1 MPTSNLEF
9 KKKKKKK
16 TFIGFLFIW
25 RCWWRGHTH
34 TTLRLLITF
43 NMSSFHSL
51 FYFLFSSFIDFILRR
66 CGGHISLCVGGE
78 AAQTEGSHKE
88 QLLPPAAPHWG
99 GPRLLLQHLTGAPS
113 VQDGGDCLSDI
124 VVTLAWRAFIRLSF
138 QTWPAWHPKRRG
150 RSLPARTHRRL
161 SPSSTTRRRRT

>member
-1 MPTSNLEF
+1 ME
-9 KKKKKKK
+9 
-16 TFIGFLFIW
+16 G
-25 RCWWRGHTH
+25 TH
-34 TTLRLLITF
+34 TQLLGYWSHLTCLLF
-43 NMSSFHSL
+43 NHCFIFFFWVSLTSFYDAAVAISHCVL
-51 FYFLFSSFIDFILRR
+51 
-66 CGGHISLCVGGE
+66 GGKQHRQKE
-78 AAQTEGSHKE
+78 ANEAGSHKE

-161 SPSSTTRRRRT
+161 SPSSTTRQRRT